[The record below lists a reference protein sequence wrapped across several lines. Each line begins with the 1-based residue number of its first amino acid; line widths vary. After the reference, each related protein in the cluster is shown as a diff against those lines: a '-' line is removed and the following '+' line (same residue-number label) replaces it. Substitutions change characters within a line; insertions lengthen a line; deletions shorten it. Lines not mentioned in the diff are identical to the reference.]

1 MIDLEDSDWQ
11 IILDYPTLA
20 SLPPPQPSTLIFSFA
35 GGIRACLNRGSSR
48 VNWRASAQF
57 LPTAQQLSFI
67 PIFTR
72 LTWRT
77 R

>member
-48 VNWRASAQF
+48 VN
-57 LPTAQQLSFI
+57 
-67 PIFTR
+67 
-72 LTWRT
+72 
-77 R
+77 